1 VDQKVSKVAQN
12 GRHHQTQVYYDD
24 SPETDSSQATRS
36 FIEQMTPKPLF
47 IGGGC
52 VSESH
57 AADLSHCNQPSP
69 TERQNAILST
79 QRVRCLETRNLDE
92 ADSSCMFIK
101 LLSSEPCFVFSSGG
115 GVRALT
121 ALRPDSVSIS
131 RYLGLML
138 RCQMRQVADQVDL
151 PDRPSARQ

>member
-1 VDQKVSKVAQN
+1 MDQKVSKVAQN

-115 GVRALT
+115 GSAGPDGIKARLGKYIQVPGFDAQMSDEAGR
-121 ALRPDSVSIS
+121 RP
-131 RYLGLML
+131 G
-138 RCQMRQVADQVDL
+138 
-151 PDRPSARQ
+151 